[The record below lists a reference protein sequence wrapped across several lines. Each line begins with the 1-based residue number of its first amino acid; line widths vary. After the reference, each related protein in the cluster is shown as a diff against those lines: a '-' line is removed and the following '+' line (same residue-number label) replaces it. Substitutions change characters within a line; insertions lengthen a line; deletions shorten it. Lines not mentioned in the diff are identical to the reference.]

1 MVIASP
7 PLYGYHSTLK
17 AVSSGERCDSNEMEN
32 FSDNFPNIRNLLINL
47 DMGISFVVAYFPISS
62 KAEAGKEMGLF
73 GYLPSIQVD
82 SFHSF
87 WWDESWTEVFDYI
100 ISLNNVKEQFSCF
113 RVQNTL

>member
-1 MVIASP
+1 MIQLLRMVWLSRNPLRMVIASP

-62 KAEAGKEMGLF
+62 KAGWERNRSFLDIYHQFRWLFFILSGEMNLKQKC
-73 GYLPSIQVD
+73 LTI
-82 SFHSF
+82 
-87 WWDESWTEVFDYI
+87 
-100 ISLNNVKEQFSCF
+100 
-113 RVQNTL
+113 

>member
-62 KAEAGKEMGLF
+62 KAGAGKEMGLF
-73 GYLPSIQVD
+73 WIFTINAGGYF
-82 SFHSF
+82 SFF
-87 WWDESWTEVFDYI
+87 LMRWIWTEVFDYI
-100 ISLNNVKEQFSCF
+100 ISLNNVKE
-113 RVQNTL
+113 